1 MDPCSSNPCFFRG
14 QLYLGNSLRLAEC
27 LSLWNGLS
35 ICSPA
40 YLIGLLWHPHKIMQ
54 VEMCWALEVRCKCQ
68 EFLWLQDAD
77 LRARGLWT
85 GGEPQHGPWGYP
97 GVSACSYQVAG
108 VWSVQL
114 GSVLQ
119 EAWGLPGTSEGCRRW
134 GPVLAQVQILFR
146 VTLTCWAF
154 CLPAFSCTGHLDS
167 GWAVLSALVRS
178 CSGRSVGPLGLFLAH
193 PLSQTQPR
201 RGRHW
206 EPSGLSPEF
215 LCGWISSYPRT
226 ATSP

>member
-1 MDPCSSNPCFFRG
+1 MDSCSSNPCFFRG

-40 YLIGLLWHPHKIMQ
+40 YLIGLLWHPHEIMQ
-54 VEMCWALEVRCKCQ
+54 VEMCWALEVQCKCQ

-77 LRARGLWT
+77 LRARGLWA
-85 GGEPQHGPWGYP
+85 GGEPQHSPRGYP
-97 GVSACSYQVAG
+97 GVSACSYQVTG
-108 VWSVQL
+108 IWSVQL

-119 EAWGLPGTSEGCRRW
+119 EAWGLPGTSEGRRRW

-154 CLPAFSCTGHLDS
+154 GFLLL
-167 GWAVLSALVRS
+167 VAL
-178 CSGRSVGPLGLFLAH
+178 
-193 PLSQTQPR
+193 
-201 RGRHW
+201 
-206 EPSGLSPEF
+206 
-215 LCGWISSYPRT
+215 
-226 ATSP
+226 AT